1 MDDARRSDDAPL
13 RAVINLG
20 NAVLAHGDPEDPR
33 GVSVDLAR
41 ELARRAGRAV
51 ELRAVTAAR
60 DAVEALEA
68 GAADLGFL
76 AHDPERSRTLAFTDP
91 YVMIEG
97 CFAAPEAAPPT
108 VADEVDRPGL
118 RIGTKRGSAL
128 HLHLARTVGSAELIP
143 LPEHPLPGE
152 DPALDVITGIRD
164 PLTAALRASPGWRLL
179 EPAFLRIPQ
188 CVAVPAATPAVDLD
202 ALSGAVRELLASG
215 FVARSLS
222 ADGRPPELAAPPAR
236 CAGTRTSPRPG

>member
-1 MDDARRSDDAPL
+1 MDDGRRADGAPL

-20 NAVLAHGDPEDPR
+20 NAVLAHGDPESPR

-41 ELARRAGRAV
+41 ELGRRSGRAV

-60 DAVEALEA
+60 DAVEALET

-76 AHDPERSRTLAFTDP
+76 AHDPDRSRTLAFTDP

-97 CFAAPEAAPPT
+97 CFAVPEAAPPT
-108 VADEVDRPGL
+108 VAEEADRPGL
-118 RIGTKRGSAL
+118 RIGAKRGSAL
-128 HLHLARTVGSAELIP
+128 HLHLARTVEGAELVP

-152 DPALDVITGIRD
+152 DPTLDVITGIRD
-164 PLTAALRASPGWRLL
+164 PLTAALREAPGWRLL

-188 CVAVPAATPAVDLD
+188 CVAVPAAAPAADLG
-202 ALSGAVRELLASG
+202 ALSGAVRELLVSG
-215 FVARSLS
+215 FVARSLA
-222 ADGRPPELAAPPAR
+222 ADGRSPDLAAAP
-236 CAGTRTSPRPG
+236 S